1 MNKTITIQEPN
12 ALKDTPN
19 HIQRTKTSSNDR
31 KEEEWLEY
39 VAECMEKVTDHRLG
53 LSWSAFNANKTG
65 SLTTNPDTT
74 VMMLIFLADSKSAA
88 MIKHWMD
95 VI

>member
-1 MNKTITIQEPN
+1 MLN
-12 ALKDTPN
+12 
-19 HIQRTKTSSNDR
+19 
-31 KEEEWLEY
+31 
-39 VAECMEKVTDHRLG
+39 AECIEKVTDHRLG

-74 VMMLIFLADSKSAA
+74 AMMLIFLADSKSAA

-95 VI
+95 MI